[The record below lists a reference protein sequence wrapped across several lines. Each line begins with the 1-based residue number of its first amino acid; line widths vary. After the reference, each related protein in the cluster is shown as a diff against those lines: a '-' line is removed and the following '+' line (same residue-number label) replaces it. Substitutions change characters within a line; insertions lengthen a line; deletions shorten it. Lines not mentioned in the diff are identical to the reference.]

1 MDAYCTHHTLPMVS
15 ADIQLWLLTKY
26 DESKREW
33 DYSSMVSTDI
43 VSDKVLLG
51 CVLVRPV
58 HSSDSS
64 NANSISIDVGDGML

>member
-1 MDAYCTHHTLPMVS
+1 
-15 ADIQLWLLTKY
+15 
-26 DESKREW
+26 
-33 DYSSMVSTDI
+33 MVSTDI